1 VPFLRVLRDRRGYE
15 TTYLMHW
22 FREGS
27 RQRSRVLYIFRT
39 PANVRVGRSALDT
52 DALRDIEARYP
63 DIAFNWDEVREQ
75 QHVIEPGPPMR
86 RRRPKREEGEAP
98 PSPVETTAPPEP
110 QDAAPAA
117 PAPRPI
123 PSSIEGATPDEQ
135 MAFLMLW
142 YPVVRDRIAARAT
155 EPERREALA
164 ALAERLNPAAWTDA
178 DQIAS
183 GLQQASE
190 ALERLSRVLVRRR
203 RRARRRPA
211 STDPSVAPVPPDERP
226 KERPPQES

>member
-1 VPFLRVLRDRRGYE
+1 MPFLRVLRDRRGYE

-39 PANVRVGRSALDT
+39 PANVRVGRSALDP

-75 QHVIEPGPPMR
+75 QHVIEPSPPMR
-86 RRRPKREEGEAP
+86 RRRPKREEGEALP
-98 PSPVETTAPPEP
+98 AAVETSSPEP
-110 QDAAPAA
+110 QEAAPAA
-117 PAPRPI
+117 PVPRPI
-123 PSSIEGATPDEQ
+123 PSSIEGTTPDEQ

-142 YPVVRDRIAARAT
+142 YPVVRDRIAVRVT
-155 EPERREALA
+155 EPERREALG

-178 DQIAS
+178 DQIAG
-183 GLQQASE
+183 GLQQAAE

-203 RRARRRPA
+203 RRARRRP
-211 STDPSVAPVPPDERP
+211 PSGEQTTSPAPPDEGP
-226 KERPPQES
+226 KELPPQES